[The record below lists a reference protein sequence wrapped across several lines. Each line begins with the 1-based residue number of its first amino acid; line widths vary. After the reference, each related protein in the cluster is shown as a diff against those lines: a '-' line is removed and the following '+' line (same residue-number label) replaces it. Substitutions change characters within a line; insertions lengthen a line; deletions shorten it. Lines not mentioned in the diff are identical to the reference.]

1 MKKIVFLLIIATI
14 STCVCCS
21 EQGHKRAKY
30 SIDYYKD
37 TIDNNIILTT
47 VCSEEDGNVMSIST
61 LCLRKDSCYKNR

>member
-1 MKKIVFLLIIATI
+1 MKKNVFLLIIATI

-21 EQGHKRAKY
+21 EQGHKKVRY

-47 VCSEEDGNVMSIST
+47 VCSEENGNVMSIT
-61 LCLRKDSCYKNR
+61 PFIPPAF

>member
-37 TIDNNIILTT
+37 TIVGKAACI
-47 VCSEEDGNVMSIST
+47 
-61 LCLRKDSCYKNR
+61 